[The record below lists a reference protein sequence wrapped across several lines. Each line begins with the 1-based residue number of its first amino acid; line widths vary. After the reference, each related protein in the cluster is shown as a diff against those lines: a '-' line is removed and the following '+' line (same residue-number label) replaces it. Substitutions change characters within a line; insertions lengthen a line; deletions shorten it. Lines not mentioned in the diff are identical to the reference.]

1 MAKILVIDDDA
12 RSLSLVETILQG
24 QNHNVICASS
34 AEADIQ
40 MALADAPLDL
50 IITDMNMNGISGW
63 DVMRAI
69 RAQPDGA
76 QVPIMALS
84 AFTSAQDRDEAFDAG
99 CSAYA
104 NKPIDAERFLQ
115 KVTNLLAS

>member
-12 RSLSLVETILQG
+12 RSPSLVETILQG
-24 QNHNVICASS
+24 QNHNV
-34 AEADIQ
+34 IQ